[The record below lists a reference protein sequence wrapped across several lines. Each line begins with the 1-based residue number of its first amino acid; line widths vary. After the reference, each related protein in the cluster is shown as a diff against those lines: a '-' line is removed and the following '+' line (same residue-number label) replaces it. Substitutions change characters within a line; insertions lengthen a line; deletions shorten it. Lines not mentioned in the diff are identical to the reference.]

1 MTTLDERL
9 RTAARNQTEFT
20 PDQHICWQA
29 ADRIKQLEA
38 QIEAVKGCVTS
49 HCADLRRTADEL
61 EKWQDPMLR
70 PFDATICEI
79 RKAADELEAALES
92 K

>member
-29 ADRIKQLEA
+29 ADRIA
-38 QIEAVKGCVTS
+38 
-49 HCADLRRTADEL
+49 
-61 EKWQDPMLR
+61 
-70 PFDATICEI
+70 
-79 RKAADELEAALES
+79 ELEAEEGEQI
-92 K
+92 